1 MRINEQRVL
10 NLIQYC
16 TARGFEE
23 NTLLRGTRV
32 RARDLRDS
40 ETSSDVMAWRELSN
54 STIVFWAWL
63 FSRIALTTHC

>member
-10 NLIQYC
+10 NLIQFC

-23 NTLLRGTRV
+23 NTLLRGTRM

-40 ETSSDVMAWRELSN
+40 ETSTDILS
-54 STIVFWAWL
+54 
-63 FSRIALTTHC
+63 